1 MGRGSSATR
10 VVGALI
16 GFAAI
21 TGAVVAALTAALAV
35 VFARRV
41 VTPEPPKR
49 GDERILG
56 VDLARA
62 TISLASTDETRMD
75 GTYGFWFD
83 TDAGHARLGEVLA
96 DDGRVVR
103 RRILSVDFGR
113 LDRATHGRM
122 SGWVHLG
129 PWELDRPYRD
139 VVVPTALGP
148 APAWLVPA
156 VDADDAE
163 SADWVIQVHGR
174 GTKRHEGLRAVRPI
188 TDVGWTALLISY
200 RNDGE
205 APESVDRRYGLGGTE
220 WADVEAAV
228 RFATDRGARRIVLMG
243 WSMGGAIA
251 LQAVL
256 RSTEV
261 RARLVGVILDSP
273 AIDWVD
279 ILRFQGR
286 ALGLPTG
293 LGDAVAHVLGE
304 PWSGGLTGLAAPVA
318 VEELDPVARAG
329 EFEVPMLLMHSVDD
343 GFVPID
349 GSRRLAAARPD
360 LIRFEE
366 FTGARHTKLWN
377 HDPERWTALITGW
390 LAEVSASSGAAGAPA
405 EPAEGGSEGAE
416 PVHDARADDPSPTR

>member
-1 MGRGSSATR
+1 MGRGSKAVTAI
-10 VVGALI
+10 GGLI
-16 GFAAI
+16 GVAIASAAVFAAV
-21 TGAVVAALTAALAV
+21 TAVLTV

-41 VTPEPPKR
+41 VTPEPKAKR
-49 GDERILG
+49 GVERILG

-62 TISLASTDETRMD
+62 TISLASTDETRMR

-83 TDAGHARLGEVLA
+83 TDAGHARLGDVLD

-103 RRILSVDFGR
+103 RRIDAVDFGR

-122 SGWVHLG
+122 SGWVRLG
-129 PWELDRPYRD
+129 PWELDRPYQD
-139 VVVPTALGP
+139 VIVPTALGS
-148 APAWLVPA
+148 APAWLVPG
-156 VDADDAE
+156 VGSADIASDGGAG
-163 SADWVIQVHGR
+163 ADWVIQVHGR
-174 GTKRHEGLRAVRPI
+174 GAKRHEGIRAIEPI
-188 TDVGWTALLISY
+188 TDAGWTTLLISY

-228 RFATDRGARRIVLMG
+228 RFATEHGARRIVLMG
-243 WSMGGAIA
+243 WSMGGSIA

-256 RSTEV
+256 RSSEV
-261 RARLVGVILDSP
+261 RERLVGVILDSP

-304 PWSGGLTGLAAPVA
+304 PWSGGLTGLAAPVS
-318 VEELDPVARAG
+318 VEDLDPVARAD
-329 EFEVPMLLMHSVDD
+329 EFAVPMLLMHSADD
-343 GFVPID
+343 GFVPVD

-377 HDPERWTALITGW
+377 HDPERWSGLVRDW
-390 LAEVSASSGAAGAPA
+390 LVEVAEATRPTPTSPAP
-405 EPAEGGSEGAE
+405 
-416 PVHDARADDPSPTR
+416 DA

>member
-1 MGRGSSATR
+1 MGRTSKTATAI
-10 VVGALI
+10 GWLI
-16 GFAAI
+16 GVLVASAAVFAAA
-21 TGAVVAALTAALAV
+21 TAVLTIF
-35 VFARRV
+35 FARRV
-41 VTPEPPKR
+41 VTPEQKVKR
-49 GDERILG
+49 GVERILG

-62 TISLASTDETRMD
+62 TIGLASTDETRMR

-83 TDAGHARLGEVLA
+83 TDAGHARLGDVLD
-96 DDGRVVR
+96 DDGRIVH
-103 RRILSVDFGR
+103 RRIDAVDFGR

-129 PWELDRPYRD
+129 PWELGRPYQD
-139 VVVPTALGP
+139 VSVPTALGP
-148 APAWLVPA
+148 APAWFVPS
-156 VDADDAE
+156 VGDADDDGPA
-163 SADWVIQVHGR
+163 ADWVIQVHGR
-174 GTKRHEGLRAVRPI
+174 GAKRHEGIRAIEPI
-188 TDVGWTALLISY
+188 TDAGWSTLLISY

-228 RFATDRGARRIVLMG
+228 RFATERGARRIVLMG
-243 WSMGGAIA
+243 WSMGGSIA

-256 RSTEV
+256 RSSEV
-261 RARLVGVILDSP
+261 RDHLVGVILDSP

-304 PWSGGLTGLAAPVA
+304 PWSGGLTGLAAPVE
-318 VEELDPVARAG
+318 VDELDPVARAT
-329 EFEVPMLLMHSVDD
+329 EFAVPMLLMHSADD
-343 GFVPID
+343 GFVPVD

-377 HDPERWTALITGW
+377 HDPERWSTLIGDW
-390 LAEVSASSGAAGAPA
+390 LGEVAEATRPAPTPAPTSPAPA
-405 EPAEGGSEGAE
+405 A
-416 PVHDARADDPSPTR
+416 